1 VKKLVIDSTL
11 LWRSGLKTLAKQIAP
26 DFPILACPELGRRG
40 KSVNN
45 KRLVYLDSGA
55 TTLKPEPVLQ
65 AVEQVYREFPANVHR
80 GVHTLSREATA
91 AYEGARKAVQ
101 KFLNADAVN
110 EVVFTSGTTAAINLV
125 ARSWGASEL
134 QEGDEI
140 LLSHMEHHSNIVPW
154 KMLSEE
160 RGFAIKII
168 PVTERGELDIDA
180 FHELLSERTKLVSLI
195 HVSNVLGTV
204 NPIEEVIESAHA
216 KGAKVLI
223 DAAQSVSCM
232 PLDVQSLDCDFLV
245 FSGHKL
251 FGPTG
256 IGALYAKADLLEMM
270 PPFMGGGDMILSVS
284 FEEICYNKPPYRF
297 EAGTPNIAGAV
308 GMGRAIEY
316 VQDIGFDAIHDHE
329 QKLLRKAT
337 AALEEMD
344 GVRIIGTAPNKAS
357 IVSFVIDG
365 VHPHDTGTIFDSEG
379 VAIRAGHHCAQPLM
393 ARYGLPATA
402 RAAFS
407 IYNTE
412 EDVDR
417 LAAAIKE
424 VKKIMF

>member
-1 VKKLVIDSTL
+1 M
-11 LWRSGLKTLAKQIAP
+11 KTLAEQIAP
-26 DFPILACPELGRRG
+26 DFPILG
-40 KSVNN
+40 KSVNG
-45 KRLVYLDSGA
+45 KPLAYLDSGA
-55 TTLKPEPVLQ
+55 TTLKPEPVLE

-91 AYEGARKAVQ
+91 AYEGARKTVQ
-101 KFLNADAVN
+101 GFLNAKQTS
-110 EVVFTSGTTAAINLV
+110 EIVFTSGTTAAINLV

-134 QEGDEI
+134 KEGDEI
-140 LLSHMEHHSNIVPW
+140 ILSHMEHHSNIVPW
-154 KMLSEE
+154 KMLAEE
-160 RGFAIKII
+160 KKLTLKII
-168 PVTERGELDIDA
+168 PVTDRGELDLEA
-180 FHELLSERTKLVSLI
+180 FHQLLSERTKLVSLI

-204 NPIEEVIESAHA
+204 NPIEAVIEAAHA

-308 GMGRAIEY
+308 GLGRAIEY
-316 VQDIGFDAIHDHE
+316 VQALGLDAIHDHE
-329 QKLLRKAT
+329 QALLTKAT
-337 AALEEMD
+337 QALENEG
-344 GVRIIGTAPNKAS
+344 GVRIVGTAPGKAA
-357 IVSFVIDG
+357 IASFVIDG

-417 LAAAIKE
+417 LVGAIRKVKE
-424 VKKIMF
+424 IMC